1 MSVAKKVLVVVYAV
15 LAVFAVTQSDV
26 ALGQWSLRILLVL
39 AVAHAVEVVVFYRF
53 CREAGGSMPRH
64 VLNLFFFGILHVQ
77 ELKAARA
84 GA

>member
-1 MSVAKKVLVVVYAV
+1 MSATKKTLIAIYAV
-15 LAVFAVTQSDV
+15 LALLAVTQSDI

-39 AVAHAVEVVVFYRF
+39 AVAHLVEVAIFYRF
-53 CREAGGSMPRH
+53 CREAGGSMVSH

-84 GA
+84 SA

>member
-1 MSVAKKVLVVVYAV
+1 MSAAKKVLVAVYAV
-15 LAVFAVTQSDV
+15 LALLAVTQSDV

-39 AVAHAVEVVVFYRF
+39 AVAHVVEVAIFYRF

-77 ELKAARA
+77 EIKAARA
-84 GA
+84 GS